1 MALEPTPEEL
11 DEMDQYAD
19 VLADAHAILT
29 SVEGITFGEALRR
42 AVEMADVHVPEEM
55 QKVMLAALARVVF
68 QGFPSDIEA

>member
-55 QKVMLAALARVVF
+55 QR
-68 QGFPSDIEA
+68 